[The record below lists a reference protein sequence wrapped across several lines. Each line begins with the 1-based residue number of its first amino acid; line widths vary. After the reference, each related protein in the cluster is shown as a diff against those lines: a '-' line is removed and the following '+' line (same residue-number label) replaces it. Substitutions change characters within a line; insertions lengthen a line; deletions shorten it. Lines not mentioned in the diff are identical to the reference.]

1 MEETCGAYIR
11 DEIPREHEKSI
22 RSAGTWMDPEVMKPE
37 KDTYSEISLV
47 CGI

>member
-1 MEETCGAYIR
+1 MEETCGAYIC
-11 DEIPREHEKSI
+11 DGILCEHEKRM
-22 RSAGTWMDPEVMKPE
+22 RSAATRMDPEVMKPE